1 MDISRAEQ
9 ELEWLQQG
17 VDPIL
22 AQGLESAQLKV
33 QRLED
38 QLATGQLVASFA
50 GEVTTLNV
58 APGRAVEAHKPVAV
72 IADPA
77 EWDITADLT
86 SNQLGLLEEGQ
97 PAEVTMSSRP
107 GEVFE
112 ALLAQL
118 PYPYG
123 TGGGEVKVE
132 DRDERVHI
140 SLVDPEGAE
149 LEVGDLVKVTVLIE
163 RSDDAL
169 YLPPAAIRTFEG
181 RKFVMVKAG
190 DRLQKVDV
198 KLGIE
203 GEDRVEILDGLEEGQ
218 IIEGL

>member
-1 MDISRAEQ
+1 
-9 ELEWLQQG
+9 
-17 VDPIL
+17 
-22 AQGLESAQLKV
+22 
-33 QRLED
+33 
-38 QLATGQLVASFA
+38 
-50 GEVTTLNV
+50 
-58 APGRAVEAHKPVAV
+58 
-72 IADPA
+72 
-77 EWDITADLT
+77 
-86 SNQLGLLEEGQ
+86 
-97 PAEVTMSSRP
+97 MSSRP

-118 PYPYG
+118 PYSYG